1 MIDKAVMQEVM
12 EAYASGSR
20 AHRQQQMKT
29 KNVEQQNLSLA
40 DKLEK
45 DVQDDMKRSNCA
57 RKLIR

>member
-1 MIDKAVMQEVM
+1 MQEVM
-12 EAYASGSR
+12 EAYASGAR

>member
-12 EAYASGSR
+12 EAYASGAR